1 MEELLKKLADAVFVL
16 PLTAGQL
23 SRKRNTGVDGVS
35 PGLDGTVTGPVLC
48 ITALAILC
56 QIFSLSSHGSHSSH
70 NSVLTLMTIFVFL
83 SVASCIAI
91 SIYSQTR
98 PDVHRNT
105 HDWNISIALEIRFY
119 WLFSLACLAY
129 VIIKLCF
136 HIECFHINHQ
146 RLNVS
151 VLIANDVGFLLFYL
165 FQTGFFTR
173 YLHYR
178 FEHRIG
184 VYYGLLIIVITNLSI
199 FCHEF
204 AILYHDPLSHS
215 HWNATVTDKC
225 HNMSVSTFVI
235 LKNSKPFLH
244 PALFEYSLLT
254 MIFLSK
260 VWPRE
265 SCSDD
270 IQRASGGYENVYE
283 SIDYEESSR
292 LVERRRASNQTE
304 IAFLSLNTT
313 SSTDINRRTRKFISI
328 SLAVI
333 INIPAVVLHILNII
347 NEESIT
353 EFASTIYNIVQQL
366 VILYL
371 NLRCFYMMKNQCEL
385 RSREIRREQ
394 YTSRA
399 NQYILLLS
407 SFGIMAYYTVVL
419 YARISS
425 LNKIKSD
432 TDKTKILLDISRMG
446 STYLQT
452 VFLLQMKHY
461 QKTVN
466 IDSVRSI
473 EYLCLFLAVENLCS
487 WAINTF
493 IDSETVLINDV
504 PFKFFGQE
512 RWSHLFRFWYPFI
525 IFYRFKCFVVFYS
538 FYHLLR

>member
-1 MEELLKKLADAVFVL
+1 MKELLKRLVDAVCVL
-16 PLTAGQL
+16 PLTAGKQT
-23 SRKRNTGVDGVS
+23 RNPNTGDDGGTA
-35 PGLDGTVTGPVLC
+35 GLDGTVTGPVLC

-56 QIFSLSSHGSHSSH
+56 QIFSLSSNGLHSSH
-70 NSVLTLMTIFVFL
+70 NSVLTLMTVFVSL

-91 SIYSQTR
+91 SIYSQAR
-98 PDVHRNT
+98 PDVRRNT

-119 WLFSLACLAY
+119 WLFSLACLTYA
-129 VIIKLCF
+129 IINLCF
-136 HIECFHINHQ
+136 HIECFYINHQ
-146 RLNVS
+146 RVNASVS
-151 VLIANDVGFLLFYL
+151 IATDIGFFLFYI

-184 VYYGLLIIVITNLSI
+184 VYYGLLIIVVTNLSI
-199 FCHEF
+199 FCREF

-215 HWNATVTDKC
+215 HWNSTVTDTC
-225 HNMSVSTFVI
+225 HNMSVSTYVI
-235 LKNSKPFLH
+235 LKKSKPFLH

-265 SCSDD
+265 SCRDD
-270 IQRASGGYENVYE
+270 IRRASGGYENVYE
-283 SIDYEESSR
+283 SIDCGESSR
-292 LVERRRASNQTE
+292 LVQRRPASNETDV
-304 IAFLSLNTT
+304 ILLSLNTT
-313 SSTDINRRTRKFISI
+313 SSNDIDRRTRKFISI

-333 INIPAVVLHILNII
+333 INMPAVVLHILNII
-347 NEESIT
+347 NEESMT
-353 EFASTIYNIVQQL
+353 EFASTIYNIVQQF

-371 NLRCFYMMKNQCEL
+371 NLRCFYMMKRQCEL
-385 RSREIRREQ
+385 RFREIRKEH

-407 SFGIMAYYTVVL
+407 SFGIMSFYTVVL

-425 LNKIKSD
+425 LGKTESD
-432 TDKTKILLDISRMG
+432 ADKMKILLDISRMV

-461 QKTVN
+461 QRTIN

-493 IDSETVLINDV
+493 IDSDTVLIHDV
-504 PFKFFGQE
+504 PFRFFGQE
-512 RWSHLFRFWYPFI
+512 KWSHLFRFWYPFI

-538 FYHLLR
+538 FYHLLK